1 MVALGWNLQ
10 RIRLIHQLVLDCV
23 QGEGGK
29 SSPMGGNLEG
39 VGARISI
46 GKPAGVMPWHHF
58 EVVGRLMK
66 TSMAL
71 Y

>member
-1 MVALGWNLQ
+1 
-10 RIRLIHQLVLDCV
+10 
-23 QGEGGK
+23 
-29 SSPMGGNLEG
+29 MGGNLEG

-58 EVVGRLMK
+58 EGVGRLMK